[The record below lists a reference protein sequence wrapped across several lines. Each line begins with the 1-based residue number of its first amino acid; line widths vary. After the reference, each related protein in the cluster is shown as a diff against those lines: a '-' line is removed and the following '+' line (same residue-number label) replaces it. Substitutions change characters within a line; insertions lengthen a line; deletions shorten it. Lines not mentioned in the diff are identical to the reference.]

1 MCEPLASYPGTQ
13 EGPPRRSLSQPLPAT
28 RSGTE
33 EPEAG
38 ESRCDTD
45 AACDTG
51 EGGEDYP
58 LTPL

>member
-38 ESRCDTD
+38 ESRWDTD

-51 EGGEDYP
+51 EGREDYP

>member
-13 EGPPRRSLSQPLPAT
+13 EGPPRLSLSQPLP
-28 RSGTE
+28 TE

-38 ESRCDTD
+38 ESRWDTD
-45 AACDTG
+45 GARDTG
-51 EGGEDYP
+51 EEGEDYP